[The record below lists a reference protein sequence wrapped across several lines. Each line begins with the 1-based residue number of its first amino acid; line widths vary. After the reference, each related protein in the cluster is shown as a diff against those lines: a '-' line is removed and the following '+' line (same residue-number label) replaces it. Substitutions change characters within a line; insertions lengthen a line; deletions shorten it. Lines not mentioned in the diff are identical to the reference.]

1 MIRSRQK
8 TRPIFLRYLLLYMGL
23 FLFMC
28 FLLITIY
35 RQVLSSARDTLL
47 DSYSNH
53 LERAT
58 LSLEQTVTRCQ
69 NSAYSVAQSGTVS
82 QLSLARPETLKSSV
96 MHMHEASELLAK
108 THSLISDE
116 TAASLLIY
124 PNNEYIVTNA
134 FVSNDYRKEYL
145 SLFEFEGM
153 TALEWYAAM
162 LKPSLQNTM
171 LPRMV
176 MHSKYFV
183 GHSQKEV
190 LPLIVPLQAVGSY
203 RLANMVFCL
212 DAQKISRM
220 VMDERM
226 QEQGFRFALT
236 NAAGE
241 TLLGG
246 LDESDASYLLLQGQR
261 TEGLGLQISLGI
273 PEDVFLQEVSS
284 ITMLIKSCILWGLA
298 GGLALAVGYAL
309 HHFWNVRRILQAS
322 GSLPAST
329 SPYRYVQDVLQELSQ
344 TRDELSQKL
353 LLLENTY
360 TTNLLINVCVHGLS
374 SEKDLQEARRLIP
387 QEVFCA
393 AVLRI
398 DAEHCASPELM
409 EAENQFARELDAIVL
424 HHRVEE
430 SVFILPVHENLPQLA
445 SRLTA
450 YGVLGLSQPCQDIRT
465 IHSCYQQAHHAL
477 QDCTFQHRVCVYTHA
492 QGSTPFLWDLEQLT
506 TLQNWIQ
513 SGKEERVKQFFANL
527 HDRADYIVGT
537 NRLQHFFVLR
547 QLLRR
552 LTEEMKCA
560 PGQMETLLVP
570 QTDELT
576 RDGLRRLEQYA
587 LYLTNTAQENLSS
600 RTSQTVSAIIS
611 IIEAEF
617 SNPELSA
624 DYLAQRLNVSSKY
637 IYLTVKE
644 QTHKTVGEWIEETR
658 LQFAA
663 EMLLHTD
670 KKNEEISQLCGFGT
684 INTFYRVFRKKYGFA
699 PLEWRKAMKNGV
711 ARMG

>member
-1 MIRSRQK
+1 MIRGRQK
-8 TRPIFLRYLLLYMGL
+8 TRPIFLRYFLLYMGL
-23 FLFMC
+23 FLFVC
-28 FLLITIY
+28 LLLISIY
-35 RQVLSSARDTLL
+35 RQVFASARATLL
-47 DSYSNH
+47 DSYSNQ
-53 LERAT
+53 LERAV
-58 LSLEQTVTRCQ
+58 LNLEQTVNRCQ
-69 NSAYSVAQSGTVS
+69 NSAYSVAQNDAVS
-82 QLSLARPETLKSSV
+82 QLSLARPETLKGSV
-96 MHMHEASELLAK
+96 MRMHEVSGLMVK
-108 THSLISDE
+108 MHSLLSDE
-116 TAASLLIY
+116 AVASLLIY
-124 PNNEYIVTNA
+124 PNNRYIVTNV
-134 FVSNDYRKEYL
+134 FVSDDYRKEYPE
-145 SLFEFEGM
+145 LFEFDDM

-162 LKPSLQNTM
+162 LKPALQHAM
-171 LPRMV
+171 LPHTV
-176 MHSKYFV
+176 MHSKYFTAP
-183 GHSQKEV
+183 SWKDV
-190 LPLIVPLQAVGSY
+190 LPLIVPMHTNGSY

-212 DAQKISRM
+212 DAQKIGRTIT
-220 VMDERM
+220 DERM
-226 QEQGFRFALT
+226 QEQGFCFAMT

-241 TLLGG
+241 RLLGG
-246 LDESDASYLLLQGQR
+246 LNENDTSYLLLHSR
-261 TEGLGLQISLGI
+261 PTEGLGLQISLGI
-273 PEDVFLQEVSS
+273 PEHVFLQEVSS

-360 TTNLLINVCVHGLS
+360 TNNLLINVCVHGLS

-450 YGVLGLSQPCQDIRT
+450 YGALGLSQPCQDIRT
-465 IHSCYQQAHHAL
+465 IHSCYQQAYHAL

-552 LTEEMKCA
+552 LTEEMNCT
-560 PGQMETLLVP
+560 PGQMEALLLP

-670 KKNEEISQLCGFGT
+670 KKNEEISQMCGFGT
-684 INTFYRVFRKKYGFA
+684 INTFYRVFRKKYGIA
-699 PLEWRKAMKNGV
+699 PGEWRKSML
-711 ARMG
+711 